1 MWVHTVSLCPPPAL
15 PHALVMRRRLIDW
28 GWRYDYLSSPPPSHP
43 PPPLSTFSRSLP
55 NPGHSSE
62 GDKACLL
69 HVYRFVLIVRK
80 QADSLRIKDG
90 GWAHQGPAAV
100 SAGLQRPPARM
111 IRSSLLS
118 WLGAREAAFAQKVA
132 RILSVSPR
140 WISRWINVNFVIHH
154 KGLNNQT
161 FLSQEPK
168 KTMRRSSLQKTSNQD
183 SSSYFKKVKK
193 RDVTWGRSTSSLNCF
208 SEGKKSDFPLPAAQK
223 DNYICC
229 RWWRVWLTQM
239 TPKSFGLS
247 IEKWLKSLLETSG
260 ATGERWRTVQTSQ
273 CQTPWHVTTRTVL
286 IAPHIHLYTPDHS
299 N

>member
-132 RILSVSPR
+132 HILSVSPR
-140 WISRWINVNFVIHH
+140 WISRWINVNFVIRH

-168 KTMRRSSLQKTSNQD
+168 KDDETFVFAKDFKSSFIFLFQESE
-183 SSSYFKKVKK
+183 KKGMLHGKDLLPVWIVSVRKK
-193 RDVTWGRSTSSLNCF
+193 IW
-208 SEGKKSDFPLPAAQK
+208 FPLPAAQK

>member
-1 MWVHTVSLCPPPAL
+1 MEIWLSLL
-15 PHALVMRRRLIDW
+15 PSSI
-28 GWRYDYLSSPPPSHP
+28 SPPSPR
-43 PPPLSTFSRSLP
+43 STFSHSLP

-168 KTMRRSSLQKTSNQD
+168 KTTRRSSLQKTSNQD

-193 RDVTWGRSTSSLNCF
+193 RDVIWGRSTSSLNCF

-273 CQTPWHVTTRTVL
+273 CHTPWHVTTRTVL